1 MRNLKTV
8 SYIVRNLKKVSIF
21 ETNSK
26 PLKKDSSTAD
36 NHFESDLG
44 SYEIFLRVSI
54 FETKRFGTTPFF
66 SVLDAESTSGKIE
79 FKS

>member
-1 MRNLKTV
+1 MKRNLKIV
-8 SYIVRNLKKVSIF
+8 LYIVRNLKKVSIF

-26 PLKKDSSTAD
+26 PLKKDSSAAD

-54 FETKRFGTTPFF
+54 FETKWFGRTRFSFQCTFMSP
-66 SVLDAESTSGKIE
+66 
-79 FKS
+79 